1 MILPSFKRLFTN
13 DYKKEYQELVQQ
25 LSDSLNTGIETLY
38 FLGNKKISLRDNI
51 LCSVK
56 DVELIVNG
64 SGTPTSIV
72 NVGFDVSGKVEGVEV
87 IRADNLTNST
97 VYPTNA
103 PFISFQQT
111 STSIIINNI
120 TGLASGYKWRVRVII
135 WQS

>member
-1 MILPSFKRLFTN
+1 MFTN

-56 DVELIVNG
+56 DVEFIVNS
-64 SGTPTSIV
+64 SGTPTSSI
-72 NVGFDVSGKVEGVEV
+72 NVGFDVTGKVEGVEV

-97 VYPTNA
+97 IYPTNA

-111 STSIIINNI
+111 TTSIIINNI
-120 TGLASGYKWRVRVII
+120 TGLAAGYKWRVRVII